1 MTEKELFD
9 NNNELASEFSRF
21 VIANPKVSKK
31 LPLDSELVFLVDSNP
46 ELTKANMGLAKK
58 IRREGGK
65 VVFIHAKSVL
75 PKEFCRLVE
84 PKIELAVK

>member
-21 VIANPKVSKK
+21 VIANPEVGKK
-31 LPLDSELVFLVDSNP
+31 LPPDSELVFLVDSNP
-46 ELTKANMGLAKK
+46 ELTKANMELAKK

-84 PKIELAVK
+84 PKIELAAK

>member
-21 VIANPKVSKK
+21 VIANPGISKK
-31 LPLDSELVFLVDSNP
+31 LPPDSELVFLVDSNP

-58 IRREGGK
+58 IPERRRQSCVHPRE
-65 VVFIHAKSVL
+65 INPAKRILQIS
-75 PKEFCRLVE
+75 RT
-84 PKIELAVK
+84 